1 MSINKTDE
9 YYKKCIEKHGNKYD
23 YSLLE
28 NIKKREC
35 RVDIICPKHGSF
47 NISLHKH
54 ICGDGCK
61 KCGVEKTTHLKILK
75 AKNKFIQEANTIHN
89 NKYDYSKFEYI
100 SAKNNIIIICPLHG
114 TFEQTPNSHLSG
126 NGCKKCSNNK
136 VKEIMSIPWNIYKE
150 DLQNIHNNKY
160 DYSKVAWKGVDI
172 DIIVI
177 CPIHR
182 DFEIR
187 PADHKRGRGCQKCSK
202 ETHIQYNK
210 LDTDNFI
217 EKSIQIWGN
226 KYNYSKTN
234 YLRVN
239 DKVIIICDKHGE
251 FEQLP
256 SNHYKYGCGSCGRE
270 ANIRNNELKDK
281 CKNEFEIKSNNAH
294 NNFYDYTQT
303 NYIDAKTNVIIICK
317 EHGEFSMTPNNH
329 LRGRGCP
336 KCFNHYSKSSILW
349 LDFLSKYYN
358 INIQH
363 AENDGEYL
371 IPKTKYK
378 ADGFC
383 KENNTIYEFHG
394 DYWHGNPNI
403 YKDDDINTITKCTY
417 KELYDN
423 TLIRENKIK
432 DLGYNLVVIWENDWK
447 KINKCVKILQQKF
460 RKYNY

>member
-1 MSINKTDE
+1 
-9 YYKKCIEKHGNKYD
+9 
-23 YSLLE
+23 
-28 NIKKREC
+28 
-35 RVDIICPKHGSF
+35 
-47 NISLHKH
+47 
-54 ICGDGCK
+54 
-61 KCGVEKTTHLKILK
+61 
-75 AKNKFIQEANTIHN
+75 
-89 NKYDYSKFEYI
+89 
-100 SAKNNIIIICPLHG
+100 
-114 TFEQTPNSHLSG
+114 
-126 NGCKKCSNNK
+126 
-136 VKEIMSIPWNIYKE
+136 MSIPCNIYKE

-317 EHGEFSMTPNNH
+317 EHGEFIMTPNNH